1 MIFIGNLELSKLDD
15 IWPICEITV
24 NGKLLHYSQIG
35 ADRRLTLQALVI
47 NASNMLVKNGV
58 LGHIVLNVADLK
70 KSERFYQS
78 VLGLKISARNRQTK
92 MTFLSYGREHH
103 DIALQALPIDAKH
116 VSGKGMAK
124 LHHFCIYV
132 DRNKIIEDLHPIL
145 KRRKI
150 PIVSGPETL
159 AVAGNRSISF
169 LDPDGNRVEIA
180 CNANKFKFDNRK
192 KLGIRRLA
200 AKSAKGAK

>member
-1 MIFIGNLELSKLDD
+1 M
-15 IWPICEITV
+15 PV
-24 NGKLLHYSQIG
+24 Q
-35 ADRRLTLQALVI
+35 
-47 NASNMLVKNGV
+47 NGV

-70 KSERFYQS
+70 KSERFYRTI
-78 VLGLKISARNRQTK
+78 LGLKVSARNSRTK

-103 DIALQALPIDAKH
+103 DIALMQLPE
-116 VSGKGMAK
+116 GTKGASSKGVPK

-132 DRNKIIEDLHPIL
+132 GSNKEIDDLYPVL

-159 AVAGNRSISF
+159 EVAGNRSISF

-180 CNANKFKFDNRK
+180 CNANKFQYDNREK
-192 KLGIRRLA
+192 AGHRHGGPR
-200 AKSAKGAK
+200 

>member
-1 MIFIGNLELSKLDD
+1 
-15 IWPICEITV
+15 
-24 NGKLLHYSQIG
+24 
-35 ADRRLTLQALVI
+35 LTLQAAVI

-70 KSERFYQS
+70 KSERFYQN
-78 VLGLKISARNRQTK
+78 VLGLKVSARNRQTQ

-103 DIALQALPIDAKH
+103 DIALQGLPKGAKH
-116 VSGKGMAK
+116 MRGRGMAK

-132 DRNKIIEDLHPIL
+132 DRNEIIDEIYPVL
-145 KRRKI
+145 KRGRV

-159 AVAGNRSISF
+159 VVAGNRSISF

-180 CNANKFKFDNRK
+180 CNANKFKFDNRRK
-192 KLGIRRLA
+192 IGIQRLA
-200 AKSAKGAK
+200 AKGAKGTKRK

>member
-1 MIFIGNLELSKLDD
+1 MTTMIFIGSPSNKLAYGGLSR
-15 IWPICEITV
+15 IRE
-24 NGKLLHYSQIG
+24 S
-35 ADRRLTLQALVI
+35 
-47 NASNMLVKNGV
+47 LVKSARRIIITGPGLTGFVDRYLVTVAMRIQNGA

-70 KSERFYQS
+70 KSERFYTA
-78 VLGLKISARNRQTK
+78 VLGLKVSARNLQTK

-103 DIALQALPIDAKH
+103 DIALQALPKDAKH

-132 DRNKIIEDLHPIL
+132 EKNQIIDEIFPIL

-159 AVAGNRSISF
+159 VVAGNRSISF

-192 KLGIRRLA
+192 R
-200 AKSAKGAK
+200 

>member
-1 MIFIGNLELSKLDD
+1 M
-15 IWPICEITV
+15 PVT
-24 NGKLLHYSQIG
+24 
-35 ADRRLTLQALVI
+35 R
-47 NASNMLVKNGV
+47 GV

-70 KSERFYQS
+70 KSERFYRS
-78 VLGLKISARNRQTK
+78 ILGLKISARNLKTK
-92 MTFLSYGREHH
+92 MTFLSFGREHH
-103 DIALQALPIDAKH
+103 DLALQALPRGAKH

-132 DRNKIIEDLHPIL
+132 DRNEIIDEIYPIL

-159 AVAGNRSISF
+159 VVAGNRSICF

-180 CNANKFKFDNRK
+180 CNANKFKFDNRNQQ
-192 KLGIRRLA
+192 RA
-200 AKSAKGAK
+200 AARH

>member
-1 MIFIGNLELSKLDD
+1 
-15 IWPICEITV
+15 
-24 NGKLLHYSQIG
+24 
-35 ADRRLTLQALVI
+35 
-47 NASNMLVKNGV
+47 MLVKNGS

-70 KSERFYQS
+70 KSERFYRS

-103 DIALQALPIDAKH
+103 DVALQALPMGAKH
-116 VSGKGMAK
+116 VSGVGHAK

-132 DRNKIIEDLHPIL
+132 DSNEIIDQIYPVL

-159 AVAGNRSISF
+159 VVAGNRSISF

-180 CNANKFKFDNRK
+180 CNSNKFKFDNRR